1 MAAIPMLRKNVK
13 LEIPQPAICGAL
25 TRQLHIRNNFTFG
38 HPKKAVG
45 HEPQI
50 GPCVATYLTEQQG
63 PLVSFKEPIGAVVI
77 VK

>member
-1 MAAIPMLRKNVK
+1 ME
-13 LEIPQPAICGAL
+13 LEIPQTAICGVL
-25 TRQLHIRNNFTFG
+25 TRQLHIPNNFTFG

-50 GPCVATYLTEQQG
+50 GPCVATYVTEQQEQ
-63 PLVSFKEPIGAVVI
+63 LVSFKEPIGAVVI